1 LLRSPAR
8 GALDYEVEGIYQSGQ
23 ISTSLAAGAPR
34 VGVSAWFTHASVG
47 YTFATPW
54 QPHLSA
60 GFDLATGDRP
70 EEIHPL

>member
-1 LLRSPAR
+1 
-8 GALDYEVEGIYQSGQ
+8 
-23 ISTSLAAGAPR
+23 
-34 VGVSAWFTHASVG
+34 VSAWFTHASVG